1 MNTNTVYAGEDGED
15 RGEDG
20 EDCGEDCGEDGE
32 DCGEDCGED
41 RGVYTL
47 GVRNSICGEDE

>member
-1 MNTNTVYAGEDGED
+1 MNTNTVYAGEDRGED

-20 EDCGEDCGEDGE
+20 EDRGED
-32 DCGEDCGED
+32 GED

>member
-32 DCGEDCGED
+32 DCGED

>member
-1 MNTNTVYAGEDGED
+1 MNTNTVYAGEDRGED
-15 RGEDG
+15 RGEDHG
-20 EDCGEDCGEDGE
+20 EDRGED
-32 DCGEDCGED
+32 GED

>member
-1 MNTNTVYAGEDGED
+1 MNTNTVYAGEDRGED
-15 RGEDG
+15 R
-20 EDCGEDCGEDGE
+20 
-32 DCGEDCGED
+32 GEDCGED

>member
-1 MNTNTVYAGEDGED
+1 MNTNTVYAGEDRGED

-20 EDCGEDCGEDGE
+20 ED
-32 DCGEDCGED
+32 GED